1 MQYIVQEMPG
11 INNKNP
17 WGKAEEAVALVFH
30 LCQTYIFGWG
40 GGVAEAASFSIL
52 MMVNCR
58 GSAENKAEA
67 DHQ

>member
-1 MQYIVQEMPG
+1 MQHIVQEMKGIKFFSPG
-11 INNKNP
+11 GRQKKLWHWYFTCAKLIF
-17 WGKAEEAVALVFH
+17 LV
-30 LCQTYIFGWG
+30 
-40 GGVAEAASFSIL
+40 GGVASFSIL